1 MYRRRSVMRSLMM
14 RARPVSNRFVLRL
27 VHLSLVLFFH
37 VNRYTMRGNVVRL
50 LGLLL
55 FSLWLL
61 LFLLWLLG
69 DRSWLIVHLRSVM
82 DRCLAILVI
91 IITLF

>member
-1 MYRRRSVMRSLMM
+1 MYWRRSVMRSLMM

-55 FSLWLL
+55 F
-61 LFLLWLLG
+61 LLWLLG

-82 DRCLAILVI
+82 DRCLAIRVI